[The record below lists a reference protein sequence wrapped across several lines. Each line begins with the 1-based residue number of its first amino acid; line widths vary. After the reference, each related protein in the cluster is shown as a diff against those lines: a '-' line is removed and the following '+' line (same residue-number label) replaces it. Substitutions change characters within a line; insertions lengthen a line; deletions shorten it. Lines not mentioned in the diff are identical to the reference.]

1 MGSLFLSDLFS
12 VTIVTVV
19 YWGNPDFYWKKAMK
33 VKVNGL
39 SLVVFSILM
48 SAPMFLGCSDD
59 GDSVVENANIDDDAT
74 AVISEEDK
82 NALLFMLEEEKLAKD
97 TYAFLY
103 DTWGMVQFNNIKQ
116 SEESH
121 MNAVVTLLE
130 AFDIDYE
137 ILPNGK
143 FDNSDLQALYNKF
156 EEDGVVDE
164 VSALS
169 IGATIEDLDIVD
181 LEEHIQATTNSNIA
195 SVFASLQCGS
205 RNHLRSFTQSLE
217 NIGSSYEPQFLTVE
231 EYQSILDG
239 SREQCN

>member
-1 MGSLFLSDLFS
+1 MAVL
-12 VTIVTVV
+12 
-19 YWGNPDFYWKKAMK
+19 
-33 VKVNGL
+33 
-39 SLVVFSILM
+39 SILI
-48 SAPMFLGCSDD
+48 SSPMFLGCSDNGD
-59 GDSVVENANIDDDAT
+59 GVAENAIIDDEAT

-82 NALLFMLEEEKLAKD
+82 NALLFMLEEEKLARD
-97 TYAFLY
+97 TYTFLY

-121 MNAVVTLLE
+121 MTAVVTLLE
-130 AFDIDYE
+130 AYNADYE

-156 EEDGVVDE
+156 EEDGVMDE
-164 VSALS
+164 VSALN

-181 LEEHIQATTNSNIA
+181 LEEHIQATTNSDIA
-195 SVFASLQCGS
+195 NVFASLQCGS

-239 SREQCN
+239 SHEQCN

>member
-1 MGSLFLSDLFS
+1 
-12 VTIVTVV
+12 
-19 YWGNPDFYWKKAMK
+19 MK
-33 VKVNGL
+33 VKVKEF
-39 SLVVFSILM
+39 SWVVLSILI
-48 SAPMFLGCSDD
+48 SSPMFLGCSDN
-59 GDSVVENANIDDDAT
+59 GDSVAENANIDDDA
-74 AVISEEDK
+74 VGIISEEDK
-82 NALLFMLEEEKLAKD
+82 NALLFMLEEEKLARD
-97 TYAFLY
+97 IYTFLY

-121 MNAVVTLLE
+121 MTAVVTLLE
-130 AFDIDYE
+130 AFDVDYE
-137 ILPNGK
+137 ILPDGK
-143 FDNSDLQALYNKF
+143 FDNGDLQALYEKF
-156 EEDGVVDE
+156 KEDGVVDE

-231 EYQSILDG
+231 EYQSILEG
-239 SREQCN
+239 SHEQCN